1 MSFAERVER
10 QQEVVF
16 RTFGE
21 DARWNDGADS
31 VRVRLTARDDVVGFG
46 DGGQAIVFVT
56 VIRVRKS
63 EVAEPKKEDRC
74 VTIKGRGFT
83 ISGVP
88 IIDRKG
94 VWTCPVTE
102 DPTP

>member
-1 MSFAERVER
+1 MSFAGRVER

-21 DARWNDGADS
+21 DAHWNGGAEY

-46 DGGQAIVFVT
+46 DSGQAIVFVT

-74 VTIKGRGFT
+74 VTAKGRVFT
-83 ISGVP
+83 VSGVP

-94 VWTCPVTE
+94 VWSCPVTE
-102 DPTP
+102 EAAP